1 MTDFTPFLPVLA
13 STDLDIYNADRR
25 TTSAAVA
32 GIAAT
37 TPAGRPIA
45 ARIPDRSTDEVP
57 TLAAKV
63 SRDQIA
69 NLMNDSL
76 VAACRREDLP
86 PLTSRARAV
95 LVDIAKMKGE
105 GADENLVKFL
115 DYLATLIWRAGDSRA
130 ILAEVAELI
139 SAARTEDAR

>member
-1 MTDFTPFLPVLA
+1 MQRNANLPVLA

-37 TPAGRPIA
+37 TPAGRSLAERIA
-45 ARIPDRSTDEVP
+45 DRISDEVP
-57 TLAAKV
+57 TLAAKI

-76 VAACRREDLP
+76 VEACRREGLP
-86 PLTSRARAV
+86 PLTPRARAV
-95 LVDIAKMKGE
+95 LVDIAKIKGE
-105 GADENLVKFL
+105 GADANLVKFL
-115 DYLATLIWRAGDSRA
+115 DCLAALIWRAGDSKV
-130 ILAEVAELI
+130 ILAEVAALL
-139 SAARTEDAR
+139 SAAHAEGAR